1 MPRADGS
8 HTVAASG
15 AGTTGIIRVFVSI
28 PVPDTPDLQD
38 LRRTLASAGA
48 RASPPEQTHLTLS
61 FIGDVDESKVKRIVE
76 CVRRSVDGFTPME
89 ITLSG
94 LGAFPNE
101 RRPSVVWTGISPAG
115 PIKAMAAKLEK
126 NLTAA
131 GIAHDGKPFKAHVT
145 VARCRDSFMPP
156 GVFDGT
162 QRKVYCRFV
171 FDEVLVMKSVLS
183 PGGAKHSVL
192 ARIPLG

>member
-1 MPRADGS
+1 M
-8 HTVAASG
+8 
-15 AGTTGIIRVFVSI
+15 IRVFVSI
-28 PVPDTPDLQD
+28 PVPDTPDLAD
-38 LRRTLASAGA
+38 LRKTLSGAGA
-48 RASPPEQTHLTLS
+48 RASPANQTHLTLS
-61 FIGDVDESKVKRIVE
+61 FIGDVDESKVKRIVD

-101 RRPSVVWTGISPAG
+101 RRPSVIWTGVSPAG
-115 PIKAMAAKLEK
+115 PVKAMAAKLEK

-131 GIAHDGKPFKAHVT
+131 GIAHDDKPFKAHVT
-145 VARCRDSFMPP
+145 IARCKDAFMPP
-156 GVFDGT
+156 GILDGT
-162 QRKVYCRFV
+162 QRKIYCRFEC
-171 FDEVLVMKSVLS
+171 DEVLVMKSVLS

>member
-1 MPRADGS
+1 M
-8 HTVAASG
+8 
-15 AGTTGIIRVFVSI
+15 IRVFVSI
-28 PVPDTPDLQD
+28 PVPDTPDLAD
-38 LRRTLASAGA
+38 LRKTLSGAGA
-48 RASPPEQTHLTLS
+48 RASPANQTHLTLS
-61 FIGDVDESKVKRIVE
+61 FIGDVDESKVKRIVD

-101 RRPSVVWTGISPAG
+101 RRPSVIWTGVSPPG
-115 PIKAMAAKLEK
+115 PVKAMAAKLEK

-131 GIAHDGKPFKAHVT
+131 GIAHDDKPFKAHVT
-145 VARCRDSFMPP
+145 IARCKDAFMPP
-156 GVFDGT
+156 GIFDGT
-162 QRKVYCRFV
+162 QRKVYCRFEC
-171 FDEVLVMKSVLS
+171 DEVLVMKSVLS